1 MSKTDSITLLSD
13 EPQSKDWF
21 FKHLN
26 QLKGSVCVDIA
37 RNTETGHTSKE
48 EYGLVFRTKSGT
60 IKTAWIM
67 CDPEGN
73 GAGHLDIV

>member
-1 MSKTDSITLLSD
+1 MKTSSITLHSE
-13 EPQSKDWF
+13 EPQSKDWGF
-21 FKHLN
+21 EHLK
-26 QLKGSVCVDIA
+26 QLKGAVCVDIA
-37 RNTETGHTSKE
+37 RNTDTGHNSDE
-48 EYGLVFRTKSGT
+48 EYGLVFRTKSGK